1 MIYEGKAIQVQ
12 APDESGIAE
21 LIFDLKTE
29 SVNKF
34 NRLTLEELHHAVE
47 AIAGTVEVRA
57 LLVSSAK
64 DVFIVGADITEFL
77 DLFRLPEEELATW
90 ALKANSTFCA
100 LEDLSIP
107 TLTLING
114 VALGG
119 GLEMALCTDY
129 RVMATTAEV
138 GLPEVKLG
146 IFPGFGGTVRLPRL
160 IGVDNAVEWIAAGA
174 QHGAEKALADGV
186 VDAVLPRDALTEA
199 GRRMLIACLDGKLDY
214 KAKRRDKLEALKLP
228 PMENMMS
235 FQTCTAMVAQKA
247 GRHYPAP
254 IAAVQTMQKHSSM
267 KRDKALE
274 VEASGFAKVAKS
286 TVATQLIQLFL
297 NDQALKKMAAAS
309 LKQAL
314 DIQRAAVLGAGI
326 MGGGIA
332 YQSAYKGVPIVMK
345 DINQAAIQL
354 GLDEASMLLNK
365 RVSRGKMQV
374 SDMTQVLSN
383 IQPTLH
389 YEDFG
394 DVDIVVEAVVENE
407 KIKRT
412 VLQEVEAKLS

>member
-228 PMENMMS
+228 PMEN
-235 FQTCTAMVAQKA
+235 
-247 GRHYPAP
+247 
-254 IAAVQTMQKHSSM
+254 
-267 KRDKALE
+267 
-274 VEASGFAKVAKS
+274 
-286 TVATQLIQLFL
+286 
-297 NDQALKKMAAAS
+297 
-309 LKQAL
+309 
-314 DIQRAAVLGAGI
+314 
-326 MGGGIA
+326 
-332 YQSAYKGVPIVMK
+332 
-345 DINQAAIQL
+345 
-354 GLDEASMLLNK
+354 
-365 RVSRGKMQV
+365 
-374 SDMTQVLSN
+374 
-383 IQPTLH
+383 
-389 YEDFG
+389 
-394 DVDIVVEAVVENE
+394 
-407 KIKRT
+407 
-412 VLQEVEAKLS
+412 